1 MGYHPLVI
9 YIPMSPDLISVFL
22 PDTNVLSLDMVIKQ
36 RKESLQNEEEL
47 EKIQQKRHLDFL
59 DILLCARASS
69 LQQAFLSVPDSQ
81 LQDTL

>member
-1 MGYHPLVI
+1 MAYHPLVI
-9 YIPMSPDLISVFL
+9 HIPMSPDLISVFL

-69 LQQAFLSVPDSQ
+69 LQQAFFVPDSP